1 MNLILLGAPGAGK
14 GTQGA
19 LLSEQYG
26 IVRIATGDL
35 LRDAVRR
42 GTPLGLT
49 AKAYMDAGELVPDAI
64 ILDLAREAIT
74 ADSGSDGSGAAEEGT
89 GGRGFILDGF
99 PRTVEQARGL
109 DEMLAEL
116 GRPLD
121 AVVVID
127 VPADVLVKRLSGR
140 RLCPNCGA
148 VYNVYFEPPHE
159 PGVCDA
165 CGGALVERADDDA
178 ATVRRRLE
186 VYREQTAPVIAHY
199 EASDTPVRY
208 VDGNG
213 SVEQVNLAVRKALES

>member
-26 IVRIATGDL
+26 IPRIATGDL

-42 GTPLGLT
+42 GTPLGLA

-64 ILDLAREAIT
+64 ILDLAREAI
-74 ADSGSDGSGAAEEGT
+74 AAGGGSAGERGQ
-89 GGRGFILDGF
+89 GFILDGF
-99 PRTVEQARGL
+99 PRTVEQARAL
-109 DEMLAEL
+109 DEMLAEMGL
-116 GRPLD
+116 PLD

-148 VYNVYFEPPHE
+148 VYNVYFEPPRE
-159 PGVCDA
+159 AGVCDA
-165 CGGALVERADDDA
+165 CGSALVERADDDA

-186 VYREQTAPVIAHY
+186 VYQQQTAPVIAYY
-199 EASDTPVRY
+199 EGSDTPVHY

-213 SVEQVNLAVRKALES
+213 TVEQVNLAVRKALES

>member
-26 IVRIATGDL
+26 IPRIATGDL

-42 GTPLGLT
+42 GTPLGLA

-64 ILDLAREAIT
+64 ILDLAREAI
-74 ADSGSDGSGAAEEGT
+74 AAGGGSAGERGQ
-89 GGRGFILDGF
+89 GFILDGF
-99 PRTVEQARGL
+99 PRTVEQARAL
-109 DEMLAEL
+109 DEMLAEMGL
-116 GRPLD
+116 PLD
-121 AVVVID
+121 AIVVID

-148 VYNVYFEPPHE
+148 VYNVYFEPPRE
-159 PGVCDA
+159 AGVCDA
-165 CGGALVERADDDA
+165 CGSALVERADDDA

-186 VYREQTAPVIAHY
+186 VYQQQTAPVIAYY
-199 EASDTPVRY
+199 EGSDTPVHY

-213 SVEQVNLAVRKALES
+213 TVEQVNLAVRKALES

>member
-26 IVRIATGDL
+26 IPRIATGDL

-42 GTPLGLT
+42 GTPLGLA

-64 ILDLAREAIT
+64 ILDLAREAI
-74 ADSGSDGSGAAEEGT
+74 AAGGGSAGERGQ
-89 GGRGFILDGF
+89 GFILDGF
-99 PRTVEQARGL
+99 PRTVEQARAL
-109 DEMLAEL
+109 DEMLAEMGL
-116 GRPLD
+116 PLD

-148 VYNVYFEPPHE
+148 VYNVYFEPPRE
-159 PGVCDA
+159 AGVCDA
-165 CGGALVERADDDA
+165 CGSALVQRADDDA

-186 VYREQTAPVIAHY
+186 VYQQQTAPVIAYY
-199 EASDTPVRY
+199 EGSDTPVHY

-213 SVEQVNLAVRKALES
+213 TVEQVNLAVRKALES

>member
-26 IVRIATGDL
+26 IPRIATGDL

-42 GTPLGLT
+42 GTPLGLA

-64 ILDLAREAIT
+64 ILDLAREAI
-74 ADSGSDGSGAAEEGT
+74 AAGGGSAGERGQ
-89 GGRGFILDGF
+89 GFILDGF
-99 PRTVEQARGL
+99 PRTVEQARAL
-109 DEMLAEL
+109 DEMLAEMGL
-116 GRPLD
+116 PLD

-148 VYNVYFEPPHE
+148 VYNVYFEPPRE
-159 PGVCDA
+159 AGVCDA
-165 CGGALVERADDDA
+165 CGSVLVERADDDA

-186 VYREQTAPVIAHY
+186 VYQQQTAPVIAYY
-199 EASDTPVRY
+199 EGSDTPVHY

-213 SVEQVNLAVRKALES
+213 TVEQVNLAVRKALES